1 MTRKGRILATV
12 FPAAALIVLTS
23 IAGAT
28 ATGKVAPAAA
38 PASSPAPTVAAAPAV
53 MASGSKAL
61 LSAFSEAFEQAAQQ
75 VNPSVVPIFAEQTV
89 PAENTFFNPGG
100 FGGEAPRF
108 HFGIPRNGPGDV
120 VHGLGSGVIVTH
132 DGVILTNSHV
142 IENARKVTVVTAD
155 GKRHTAKVVGS
166 DPQTDL
172 AVIKIEAEDLSAADL
187 GDSDH
192 LRVGQW
198 VIAVGNPLEMLH
210 SVTAGIVSATGRS
223 SVGLADYE
231 NFIQTDASI
240 NPGNSGGALADMD
253 GKVIGINTAIASP
266 SGGSVGVGF
275 AIPINMARHVM
286 DELIA
291 KGSVTRGY
299 LAVTTQNVDEGLA
312 KALDLPSAKGAI
324 IGGVDPGGPA
334 AQGGL
339 REGDVIVKF
348 DGNPVEDSLGLR
360 SLVAEAQPGHQAKLS
375 VLRDGKERDLDV
387 TLGTRPGTG
396 GEATPEAT
404 QEGDARLGIDAR
416 DLTPELA
423 RRLGY
428 EDDHGALV
436 ATVEPGSPAAEA
448 GLARGDLIEKLN
460 RTPIESV
467 GDLRRAVSSLKAG
480 DTAAVLVRRGDRTFF
495 VGVEI
500 S

>member
-1 MTRKGRILATV
+1 MTRNGRILATLT
-12 FPAAALIVLTS
+12 PAAALIVLSS
-23 IAGAT
+23 IAGVM
-28 ATGKVAPAAA
+28 ATGHTVPAAA
-38 PASSPAPTVAAAPAV
+38 PASGAPPSTAAAPAV
-53 MASGSKAL
+53 MSASSKAL
-61 LSAFSEAFEQAAQQ
+61 LGAFSEAFEQASQQ
-75 VNPSVVPIFAEQTV
+75 VNPSVVPIFADQTV
-89 PAENTFFNPGG
+89 PAENNFFNPGA
-100 FGGEAPRF
+100 FGGEIPGF
-108 HFGIPRNGPGDV
+108 HFGIPRNAPNEV

-155 GKRHTAKVVGS
+155 GKRRPAKVVGS

-172 AVIKIEAEDLSAADL
+172 AVIKIEADDLPAAEL
-187 GDSDH
+187 GNSDD

-253 GKVIGINTAIASP
+253 GKVVGINTAIASP

-299 LAVTTQNVDEGLA
+299 LAVTTQDVNEGLA

-334 AQGGL
+334 AKAGVH
-339 REGDVIVKF
+339 EGDVIVKF
-348 DGNPVEDSLGLR
+348 DGAPIEDSVGLR
-360 SLVAEAQPGHQAKLS
+360 SMVAEAQPGREVRLT

-387 TLGTRPGTG
+387 NLGTRPGTG
-396 GEATPEAT
+396 ADAAPEAQ
-404 QEGDARLGIDAR
+404 QEGGAKLGIDAR

-436 ATVEPGSPAAEA
+436 ATVEPGSPAADA

-460 RTPIESV
+460 RTPIQSV

>member
-1 MTRKGRILATV
+1 MTRRGKIFATV
-12 FPAAALIVLTS
+12 APAAALIVLTS
-23 IAGAT
+23 VAGVLDNGHTSPA
-28 ATGKVAPAAA
+28 AEPVKSAPPPAAAA
-38 PASSPAPTVAAAPAV
+38 PAAIPSN
-53 MASGSKAL
+53 SKAL
-61 LSAFSEAFEQAAQQ
+61 LGAFSAAFEQAAQQ

-89 PAENTFFNPGG
+89 PAENAFFNEGP
-100 FGGEAPRF
+100 FGGDIPGF
-108 HFGIPRNGPGDV
+108 HFGNPRNGPGGV
-120 VHGLGSGVIVTH
+120 VHGLGSGVIVSA
-132 DGVILTNSHV
+132 DGTILTNSHV

-155 GKRHTAKVVGS
+155 GKRRLAKVVGA

-172 AVIKIEAEDLSAADL
+172 AVIKVDAHDLPAADL
-187 GDSDH
+187 GNSDD

-240 NPGNSGGALADMD
+240 NPGDSGGALADMD
-253 GKVIGINTAIASP
+253 GKVVGINTAIASP

-275 AIPINMARHVM
+275 AIPINMARQVM

-299 LAVTTQNVDEGLA
+299 LAVTTQDVNEGLA
-312 KALDLPSAKGAI
+312 KALDLPEAKGAI

-334 AQGGL
+334 AKAGVH
-339 REGDVIVKF
+339 EGDVIVAF
-348 DGNPVEDSLGLR
+348 DGTPIKDSVALR
-360 SLVAEAQPGHQAKLS
+360 SMVAEAHPGHDARLT
-375 VLRDGKERDLDV
+375 VLRDGKQRDLEV

-396 GEATPEAT
+396 PEAAPES
-404 QEGDARLGIDAR
+404 QAEGGGKLGIDAR

-428 EDDHGALV
+428 EDDRGALV
-436 ATVEPGSPAAEA
+436 ATVEPGGPAAEA

-467 GDLRRAVSSLKAG
+467 GDLRRAVASLKAG
-480 DTAAVLVRRGDRTFF
+480 DTAAVLVRRGERTFF